1 MVQIDHLS
9 ADIGSL
15 GLCYFC
21 NITDLILKFAIK
33 SLLNWSPGR
42 FPIRSGMTVG
52 AIRMSLHELI
62 LLMSQNS
69 TGRNGR
75 FHEGKTS

>member
-52 AIRMSLHELI
+52 AIRMSLHVAHSTYVSKLNW
-62 LLMSQNS
+62 SQRTLS
-69 TGRNGR
+69 RG
-75 FHEGKTS
+75 